1 MLKVK
6 KEYLSDLNIKV
17 LGASGFGYEEQD
29 GYLVFDEDSESDIL
43 NLQNSGN
50 IFSGFLNIPLND
62 FVLFFID
69 NQKAIIEE
77 LKEWADG
84 QGEGLLEMIVG
95 FNNMKNFTISQ
106 IGEAL
111 FSKLSEQEVREYKMD
126 LINHNDPLNEI
137 REGLGV
143 AIFEEFLIF
152 RLENIQENEL
162 VESEE

>member
-6 KEYLSDLNIKV
+6 KEYLNDLNIKV
-17 LGASGFGYEEQD
+17 LDASSFGYEEKD

-84 QGEGLLEMIVG
+84 QGEGLLEMIAG
-95 FNNMKNFTISQ
+95 FNNMKQFNISQ

-126 LINHNDPLNEI
+126 LIPHDNPLNEI

-152 RLENIQENEL
+152 RLENIQENDL